1 MTATQVG
8 TDWNNTIEIVKDGFA
23 ITPRPVNYPIELATA
38 RAAVE
43 ASFSA
48 TDKPLEADGV
58 NHYGLPKQSPFPSE
72 AVRYGEQPV
81 TPETA
86 KEAALMQAFSD
97 LTRNAIAPSF
107 EI

>member
-1 MTATQVG
+1 MPTSQL
-8 TDWNNTIEIVKDGFA
+8 TD
-23 ITPRPVNYPIELATA
+23 ITPETAANFFGDTKNNPIGITEAEAVRAA

-43 ASFSA
+43 ASLST
-48 TDKPLEADGV
+48 TDKPLEANGV
-58 NHYGLPKQSPFPSE
+58 NHYGLPKESPFPSE